1 MADAVLCVQCA
12 FDEGVTHFVVFALD
26 GQFAHV
32 VGLGVLNVECGAA
45 IHPHVADVVVA
56 GRHDAQFL
64 VVADDH
70 VALGADDASVAGEAE
85 EVVIV
90 GGGGSIHDDGH
101 FVVECG
107 DERVFAA
114 DFLVAVYLDAGAGKV
129 VEVFAIPC
137 CACERGGG
145 QRPRA
150 VVVINQV
157 HFVYLAGYR
166 FVALEVIGV
175 VEGADV
181 RKVVARCLYTII
193 GCRVWHMFAYPFVA

>member
-32 VGLGVLNVECGAA
+32 VGLVVLNVECGAA

-56 GRHDAQFL
+56 GRHNAQFL
-64 VVADDH
+64 AVADDH

-85 EVVIV
+85 EVGIV

-107 DERVFAA
+107 DERVFEA

-145 QRPRA
+145 QRPRT
-150 VVVINQV
+150 VVVVNQV

-166 FVALEVIGV
+166 LVALEVLGI